1 MIYQSYILR
10 SSLINWL
17 GITFVLIVLI
27 WFSRAIPFMSFITE
41 NGIEIA
47 DFLYLFVLILPW
59 ILIYLVPISFFIA
72 ILLSLNRLL
81 HNNEITILKN
91 CGLSN
96 LKIAQ
101 PTIFFGLILTLF
113 TYFLSFYLM
122 PFANKQLR
130 ISKYNIQNNYTNLSF
145 VPQTFES
152 LNQITIYTKN
162 RDSKNNLY
170 GILINDQR
178 QKDFSITLTSEFGNL
193 IVENESVFLKL
204 RNGTLQRFNLESQ
217 KSEILKFDEYIFN
230 LNDQNHE
237 SFNYKWKPNERSINE
252 LIYPNDYL
260 TPKEIEKINAEIHK
274 RINDPLISL
283 IFSLII
289 CSSILSVKIS
299 RKGNF
304 INSFLTLIGCL
315 IYIISL
321 IFSYRLSEKSNSLV
335 FLPYLINFSFFTLAL
350 MPFFSFKSKS
360 KITYK

>member
-10 SSLINWL
+10 SSLFNWL

-41 NGIEIA
+41 NGIEIG

-59 ILIYLVPISFFIA
+59 ILIYLLPISFFIA
-72 ILLSLNRLL
+72 TLFSLNKLT

-101 PTIFFGLILTLF
+101 SIIFFGLILTLF
-113 TYFLSFYLM
+113 SYFLSFYLM

-130 ISKYNIQNNYTNLSF
+130 ISRYNIENNYTNISF

-204 RNGTLQRFNLESQ
+204 KNGTLQRFNLESQ
-217 KSEILKFDEYIFN
+217 KSEILKFDQYIFN

-252 LIYPNDYL
+252 LIYSKDYL
-260 TPKEIEKINAEIHK
+260 SPKEIEKINAEIHK

-283 IFSLII
+283 VFSLII
-289 CSSILSVKIS
+289 CSSILGVNKS

-304 INSFLTLIGCL
+304 VNSFLTLLYCL
-315 IYIISL
+315 IYNISL
-321 IFSYRLSEKSNSLV
+321 IFSYRLIDKSNSLF
-335 FLPYLINFSFFTLAL
+335 FLSYLINFSFFTLAL
-350 MPFFSFKSKS
+350 MSFFSFKSKS
-360 KITYK
+360 KITFK